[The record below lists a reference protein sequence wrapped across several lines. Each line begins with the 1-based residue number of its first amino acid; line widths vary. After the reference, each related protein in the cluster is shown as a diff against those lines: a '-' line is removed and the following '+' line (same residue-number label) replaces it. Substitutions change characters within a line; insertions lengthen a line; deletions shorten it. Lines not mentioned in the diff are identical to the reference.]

1 MKSKAWMPKLMHPYW
16 SIQENHASDAP
27 ELRVY
32 FVKEWQETFYELLMY
47 RAGLVF
53 KTAEEAESVLPTVAA
68 EFDWGYQLKNEE
80 RARRHEF

>member
-27 ELRVY
+27 ELRVC

-53 KTAEEAESVLPTVAA
+53 ETAEEAESVLPTVAA
-68 EFDWGYQLKNEE
+68 EFDWGY
-80 RARRHEF
+80 